1 MKIKKLLKRLNEI
14 KKLLS
19 NGRNWKLQDVEYEIE
34 HIKTELSTLI
44 KDVDDFGA
52 EEDYNNE

>member
-44 KDVDDFGA
+44 KDVDDFGV

>member
-19 NGRNWKLQDVEYEIE
+19 NGRTWKLQDVEYEIE

-44 KDVDDFGA
+44 KDVDDFGV

>member
-44 KDVDDFGA
+44 KDVDDFWV

>member
-34 HIKTELSTLI
+34 HIKTELDLI
-44 KDVDDFGA
+44 H
-52 EEDYNNE
+52 N